1 MTDSF
6 MEAIKNEQERIQRFI
21 QLSPSDGLQGRG
33 NLHLQRR
40 GTRAYAYERWQQKG
54 KREQNLYLGSPD
66 SERTQELFAAHF
78 QAQRLV
84 RLQHNQKL
92 LENLWDQ
99 YQPYD
104 FDSVV
109 SDMSKDYRK
118 VARNNSFNKR
128 YEELKKW
135 ANAPYEKNPFP
146 FPEAENYA
154 KDGTRLRSKGECT
167 WYNLLQERGIL
178 FRNDCKMV
186 FIDRDGNERVFYPDF
201 LIQCFDGTFII
212 IEHLGKLNSIR
223 YAMEFGEK
231 CHYYLQDG
239 FILGKNFFATSDE
252 KNYGT
257 DGEMI
262 ARLVDHIERMFYG
275 Y

>member
-6 MEAIKNEQERIQRFI
+6 MEAIKTEQERIQRLI

-40 GTRAYAYERWQQKG
+40 GTRAYAYERWQKKG
-54 KREQNLYLGSPD
+54 GREQNLYLGSPD

-78 QAQRLV
+78 RAQRLV
-84 RLQHNQKL
+84 RLQHDQKL
-92 LENLWDQ
+92 LENLREQ
-99 YQPYD
+99 YLLYD

-109 SDMSKDYRK
+109 SNMSRDYRQ
-118 VARNNSFNKR
+118 VARNNSFNQR
-128 YEELKKW
+128 YEELKEW
-135 ANAPYEKNPFP
+135 ASAPYEKNPFP